1 MPKQNG
7 RHSADGIFQCIY
19 FNENFWVLSKTS
31 LKFVPKDPID
41 NLSALVQ
48 VMAWRLAGNKPLPEL
63 MLTKMYDP
71 VWCH

>member
-7 RHSADGIFQCIY
+7 RHFADGISQRIY
-19 FNENFWVLSKTS
+19 FNENFWVLFKTS

-48 VMAWRLAGNKPLPEL
+48 VMAWRLEGNKPLPEL
-63 MLTKMYDP
+63 MLTKMYDS